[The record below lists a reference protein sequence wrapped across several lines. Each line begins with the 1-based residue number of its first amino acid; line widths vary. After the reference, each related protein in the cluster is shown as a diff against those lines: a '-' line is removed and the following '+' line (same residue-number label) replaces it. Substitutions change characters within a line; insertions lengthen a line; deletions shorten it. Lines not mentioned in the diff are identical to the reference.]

1 MTREKGE
8 DVIRLGDGEEKRGF
22 EAELLSESKSYLFPL
37 IMFVLLCGGDQSHRN
52 TSETWI
58 VDLVNCFGQS
68 NF

>member
-37 IMFVLLCGGDQSHRN
+37 IMFVLLSAVWRRPKSPEYKRN
-52 TSETWI
+52 L
-58 VDLVNCFGQS
+58 DC
-68 NF
+68 